1 MSELQKQALAAQA
14 IINQLIDA
22 GEDDQELIADM
33 VDGETEFLPIMDKVL
48 SRYREAVFMEKA
60 AAERIKELQERKGRL
75 VRKQESIK
83 AAMLGA
89 MTLAGMTKLPLT
101 EATLS
106 RGASRQ
112 SLVIVDESA
121 LPDEFVRIKREPDKV
136 AIEKAAA
143 IQREI
148 RRTIESEVKAGKL
161 KDQSEITARM
171 FDLATIK
178 GIKIKP
184 VKPNSMLPAL
194 QSDGMSDEA
203 FNETLKKYGK

>member
-48 SRYREAVFMEKA
+48 SRYREAGAMEDAIA
-60 AAERIKELQERKGRL
+60 ARIKELQERKGRY

-112 SLVIVDESA
+112 SVVIVDESA

-136 AIEKAAA
+136 AIANALK
-143 IQREI
+143 
-148 RRTIESEVKAGKL
+148 SGDVAG
-161 KDQSEITARM
+161 
-171 FDLATIK
+171 ATLSN
-178 GIKIKP
+178 G
-184 VKPNSMLPAL
+184 
-194 QSDGMSDEA
+194 G
-203 FNETLKKYGK
+203 ETLTIRGK

>member
-1 MSELQKQALAAQA
+1 MSQLHDQALAAQA

-48 SRYREAVFMEKA
+48 SRYREACAMEDA
-60 AAERIKELQERKGRL
+60 ITARIKELQEREGRY

-106 RGASRQ
+106 RGAGRQ
-112 SLVIVDESA
+112 SVVVVDESA

-136 AIEKAAA
+136 AIANALK
-143 IQREI
+143 
-148 RRTIESEVKAGKL
+148 SGDVAG
-161 KDQSEITARM
+161 
-171 FDLATIK
+171 ATLSN
-178 GIKIKP
+178 G
-184 VKPNSMLPAL
+184 
-194 QSDGMSDEA
+194 G
-203 FNETLKKYGK
+203 ETLTIRGK